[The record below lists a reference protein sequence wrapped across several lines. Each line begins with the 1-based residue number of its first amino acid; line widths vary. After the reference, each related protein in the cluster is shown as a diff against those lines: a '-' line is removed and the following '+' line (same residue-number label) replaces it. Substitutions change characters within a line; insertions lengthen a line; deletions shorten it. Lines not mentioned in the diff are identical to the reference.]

1 MTGFALGCLALLFA
15 IAVRDYRR
23 LPVGQVFLLLIVT
36 SVAFLLEPRVAPSWR
51 WLMADLQT
59 ALPAL
64 FWWLCLLIF
73 ARRPRWRPLWAAVA
87 CYSVLAPA
95 LARPLVA
102 TGQAEAWVVFVGFR
116 LGQYCE
122 YALLAHGLLQVVSHW
137 RDDLVETRRRA
148 RLGFLLVV
156 GSTVSVAA
164 VCLNTGLYTDSLR
177 SLLTAPAAFITLLCL
192 VQARDGMLALAQP
205 QPQSAIPPSEPLPA
219 TTVAASPQGPPG
231 APGADEASADADQL
245 GKLMA
250 SGFYRT
256 ERLTLRKLADASGL
270 PEYRLRRAIN
280 QHLGYRNFNDY
291 INQLRVADA
300 ARRLLAEPD
309 LPVLNISLDVGY
321 RTLSSFN
328 RAFRE
333 IMATTPTD
341 YRQAGL
347 TSPAAPSPSTRQA
360 SLERVAEH
368 HV

>member
-1 MTGFALGCLALLFA
+1 M
-15 IAVRDYRR
+15 
-23 LPVGQVFLLLIVT
+23 
-36 SVAFLLEPRVAPSWR
+36 
-51 WLMADLQT
+51 
-59 ALPAL
+59 
-64 FWWLCLLIF
+64 
-73 ARRPRWRPLWAAVA
+73 
-87 CYSVLAPA
+87 
-95 LARPLVA
+95 
-102 TGQAEAWVVFVGFR
+102 
-116 LGQYCE
+116 
-122 YALLAHGLLQVVSHW
+122 
-137 RDDLVETRRRA
+137 ETRRRA

-205 QPQSAIPPSEPLPA
+205 QPAKPPPEPLPA
-219 TTVAASPQGPPG
+219 TTVAASQHCPLGV
-231 APGADEASADADQL
+231 PGADEASADADQL

-347 TSPAAPSPSTRQA
+347 TSPAVPSPSTRQA
-360 SLERVAEH
+360 SLARVAEH